1 MGVEFKNRIMLAP
14 MAGFS
19 DYAMR
24 RICHEWGCETS
35 VTEMVSATALVYGDK
50 KTFRLA
56 RITEEEGDVALQL
69 FGKEPSVVAE
79 AAARLAEAREGSVP
93 PVAIDINMG
102 CPVPKIF
109 SNGEGSALMKSP
121 SLIYDIVKAT
131 AGAVALPVTVKL
143 RLGIDPAHI
152 NVIECARAAEEG
164 GAATV
169 CVHGRTRVQMYS
181 GRADMEMIALVRE
194 NIKIPLIAN
203 GDITSGEEALRALKI
218 TGADGVAIGRGAVGN
233 PFIFSEIK
241 AALYGGE
248 YTPPTLS
255 ERIRCALL
263 QLDYAISEK
272 GEVNAV
278 KEARKQI
285 ALYFKGFR
293 GAAELR
299 GEINTASTRDEV
311 AAAMRHLGE

>member
-24 RICHEWGCETS
+24 RICHEWGCEAS

-56 RITEEEGDVALQL
+56 RITEEEGEVALQL
-69 FGKEPSVVAE
+69 FGKEPTVVAE

-109 SNGEGSALMKSP
+109 SNGEGSALMRSP
-121 SLIYDIVKAT
+121 ALIYDIVKAT
-131 AGAVALPVTVKL
+131 ASAVELPVTVKL
-143 RLGIDPAHI
+143 RLGIDSAHI
-152 NVIECARAAEEG
+152 NVVECARAAEEG
-164 GAATV
+164 GAAMV
-169 CVHGRTRVQMYS
+169 CVHGRTRVKMYS
-181 GRADMEMIALVRE
+181 GEANMELIAKVKE

-241 AALYGGE
+241 AALYGGSF
-248 YTPPTLS
+248 TPPTLS
-255 ERIRCALL
+255 ERIECALR

-272 GEVNAV
+272 GEINAV

-299 GEINTASTRDEV
+299 GEINMASTRDEV
-311 AAAMRHLGE
+311 AAAMRHLEG